1 MRKFTIMKKAAILA
15 GAILIPILIVG
26 CSENDVRT
34 IKTDTQQLTK
44 DAGPILKNSVLATK
58 VNTHLS
64 LHKGIDMSGL
74 HIETKDDQVTVSGHV
89 RNEGMKKTVL
99 TVVKE
104 TTGVEKTVDRLR
116 VEK

>member
-1 MRKFTIMKKAAILA
+1 MRKSTMLRNASIL
-15 GAILIPILIVG
+15 GGMVLLPILLAG
-26 CSENDVRT
+26 CSESDVRT

-64 LHKGIDMSGL
+64 LHKGVDMSGL

-89 RNEGMKKTVL
+89 RDEGMKKTVL
-99 TVVKE
+99 AVVKE
-104 TTGVEKTVDRLR
+104 TTGVEKTVDKLR